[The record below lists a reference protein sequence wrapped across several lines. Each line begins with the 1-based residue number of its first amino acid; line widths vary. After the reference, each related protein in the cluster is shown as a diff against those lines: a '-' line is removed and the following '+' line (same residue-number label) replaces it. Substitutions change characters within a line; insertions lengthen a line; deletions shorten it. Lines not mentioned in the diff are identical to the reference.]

1 MRFSAYQSGDIT
13 AEVRLEAYESRGFER
28 DLVED
33 DLALLLEAIIAFFHL
48 KDRLSD
54 LSQLKVGLS
63 PYHLVLELSNDVLH
77 ALRLEDVMTL
87 EFLVVFHF
95 VDHHHFLHATIFLQ

>member
-33 DLALLLEAIIAFFHL
+33 YLALFLEAIIAFFHL
-48 KDRLSD
+48 NERLSD
-54 LSQLKVGLS
+54 LSQLRVGPS
-63 PYHLVLELSNDVLH
+63 PYHLVLEFSHDVLH
-77 ALRLEDVMTL
+77 ALCLKDVMTL